1 MPDTD
6 TPYGRVDAEALQAL
20 RDTFDTTTILRAVDQ
35 LDAIRSRCC
44 DPAGL
49 RDDLLRLH
57 GMAHTVINGAALSC
71 STTGQTLVDQAEA
84 IIEELDDWILLLKR
98 AVQALRPL
106 EPLRPGDD
114 G

>member
-6 TPYGRVDAEALQAL
+6 TPYGRVDAEALQVL
-20 RDTFDTTTILRAVDQ
+20 QETFDTTAILRAVDQ
-35 LDAIRSRCC
+35 LDVIRARCC

-71 STTGQTLVDQAEA
+71 STTGPTLVDQAEA
-84 IIEELDDWILLLKR
+84 IIEELDDWILLLKQ
-98 AVQALRPL
+98 AVCELRPL
-106 EPLRPGDD
+106 EPLRPRSDW
-114 G
+114 

>member
-6 TPYGRVDAEALQAL
+6 TPYGKVDTDAMLTLQQS
-20 RDTFDTTTILRAVDQ
+20 FDTTVILRLVDQ
-35 LDAIRSRCC
+35 IDTIRARCC

-71 STTGQTLVDQAEA
+71 STTGPTLVDQTEA
-84 IIEELDDWILLLKR
+84 IIEELDDWIRLLEH
-98 AVQALRPL
+98 AMQSLRPL
-106 EPLRPGDD
+106 EALRPGND

>member
-1 MPDTD
+1 MSETQ
-6 TPYGRVDAEALQAL
+6 TPYGKVDAEALQAL
-20 RDTFDTTTILRAVDQ
+20 RDRFDTTAILRVVDQ
-35 LDAIRSRCC
+35 LDAIRPRCC

-71 STTGQTLVDQAEA
+71 STSGPTFVDQAEA
-84 IIEELDDWILLLKR
+84 LIEELDDWILQLKH

-106 EPLRPGDD
+106 EALRPGDD

>member
-20 RDTFDTTTILRAVDQ
+20 RDTFDTTTILRVVDH
-35 LDAIRSRCC
+35 LDAIRARCC
-44 DPAGL
+44 EPAGL

-57 GMAHTVINGAALSC
+57 GMAHTLINGAALSYP
-71 STTGQTLVDQAEA
+71 TTGPTLVDQAEA
-84 IIEELDDWILLLKR
+84 IIEELEDWILLLKR

-114 G
+114 S